1 MKHII
6 TLILLCFFMQIIA
19 EESLFTQANQKYK
32 SEDYS
37 SAAILYDS
45 IVSSGF
51 ESSEIYY
58 NLGNCSYKIKDWG
71 NAIWYYEKSL
81 LLKKN
86 KKTIE
91 NLKLTKLKIIDKI
104 EPLPTLFYE
113 NWWNYILGFYSTMIW
128 QIITIICV
136 WLLFITSTVIQSLKF
151 KTINTQLFLLTLS
164 IALVFITH
172 YSNKKNL
179 EISAIILSS
188 TVKVASAPTS
198 NAKKLFLIH
207 SGTKVKIKDQID
219 NWINVEFSNGNNG
232 WIQESSCRVI
242 N

>member
-1 MKHII
+1 MLA
-6 TLILLCFFMQIIA
+6 T
-19 EESLFTQANQKYK
+19 EPDGSSLF
-32 SEDYS
+32 
-37 SAAILYDS
+37 
-45 IVSSGF
+45 SGF
-51 ESSEIYY
+51 YNRMKDQGLESVLMP
-58 NLGNCSYKIKDWG
+58 NGKALGMSDYG
-71 NAIWYYEKSL
+71 AH
-81 LLKKN
+81 LKFGGFFN
-86 KKTIE
+86 WST
-91 NLKLTKLKIIDKI
+91 LSKLTGLTD
-104 EPLPTLFYE
+104 E
-113 NWWNYILGFYSTMIW
+113 NWWNYILDFYSTMIW